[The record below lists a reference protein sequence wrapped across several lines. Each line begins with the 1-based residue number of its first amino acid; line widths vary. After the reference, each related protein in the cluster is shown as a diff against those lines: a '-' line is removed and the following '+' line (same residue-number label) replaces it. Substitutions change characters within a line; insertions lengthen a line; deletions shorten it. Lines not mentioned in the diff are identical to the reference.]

1 MSDIRNLREIE
12 RLQSLLMIDNLWMTS
27 MIDNVATLKTAMK
40 TILKSWI
47 QLGEHTSDFY
57 CHLSLPPRPQRQ
69 WGQNEDKTERQNYI
83 SSFDHNPVA
92 WSLVKGTSHLS
103 HTALSRSTCVTLLR
117 LATCDLHS
125 FCAYLERNQNCAA
138 ISHNWG
144 SNEKRS
150 CWDHLWVDSPFLV
163 VDLLHRNS
171 VTKTDY
177 WGGSWYDVSH
187 LRSSPASRR
196 CRCNRT
202 RRIYTSRF
210 TVQVW
215 NKFEL

>member
-1 MSDIRNLREIE
+1 MLLHWKLPWKRYWSHESNLGNTHQIFTATFHCH
-12 RLQSLLMIDNLWMTS
+12 QGPNDNEG
-27 MIDNVATLKTAMK
+27 KMK
-40 TILKSWI
+40 TKRRGRITFPASTTI
-47 QLGEHTSDFY
+47 QLPDLLSRARRICHTQHWAVAVAWH
-57 CHLSLPPRPQRQ
+57 CCELRLSL
-69 WGQNEDKTERQNYI
+69 
-83 SSFDHNPVA
+83 A
-92 WSLVKGTSHLS
+92 
-103 HTALSRSTCVTLLR
+103 LR
-117 LATCDLHS
+117 LLGKKPKS
-125 FCAYLERNQNCAA
+125 SSYF
-138 ISHNWG
+138 SHRG